1 MIRKLLSALLLRSF
15 LVNRIST
22 PFEML
27 LAVAF
32 LLGMSTPIHADDP
45 TPARYQSILAKA
57 VRNVAEETLPSVVT
71 IEVIGVMQAN
81 GEVRQ
86 DAPTSGVVID
96 ERGHVLTSS
105 WVTGG
110 DSASIIV
117 NAPSGKRFPAEVV
130 AKDEHR
136 DLVLLKVS
144 SPDETWQP
152 IAFSTNDPANDKV
165 GETMVAVARYGE
177 NNTPMV
183 STGILSAVGRLDGTA
198 IQTDARI
205 SPAFYGGPLVD
216 LKGRFRGIVIPAVGE
231 GGAEDPTAW
240 YDSGI
245 AFAVPSTIIAQK
257 LDRLRR
263 GENIQQGLLGFVVA
277 GSDPYAEGTELSV
290 VRKRSPADKAGLKVG
305 DELKSIGG
313 QNVTRRQEIKLA
325 LGQYDA
331 GDEVEIEYERDGQR
345 MSSAATMIA
354 TIPPLQPQFIG
365 LIAADEVTE
374 QTEEEDTEDE
384 SDSSTSVIVQHVWN
398 KSPADGKLKVNDR
411 LIQLDG
417 SPILDSNAMRQ
428 RLWASD
434 PDIPIELTIER
445 DGKEQVVSV
454 DPLTLDGPLD
464 RIEAFE
470 TTKSSPADEW
480 TVETL
485 QLPDITNA
493 AAIWYPKQEP
503 AVDTSPTEAP
513 TTPLA
518 LAIVLAPPKD
528 RDPSAMLDPWKDLAR
543 QHHVAV
549 CVICSDGDDQWRPN
563 EVDAISKLTAASL
576 KQSSA
581 SPSAVALIGGGA
593 FMLDE
598 KANPADSMA
607 LGASLSTVNVFSG
620 VAISNETEP
629 PAVRLRKDG
638 PPRLLRVLI
647 PSPPNSELPFWAE
660 TLRRIG
666 CPLQTTLTLNRDLC
680 LQWTRSLLAM

>member
-27 LAVAF
+27 LAVAL
-32 LLGMSTPIHADDP
+32 LLGISTPIHADDP

-57 VRNVAEETLPSVVT
+57 VRHVAEDTLPSVVT

-96 ERGHVLTSS
+96 EQGHVLTSS

-290 VRKRSPADKAGLKVG
+290 VRKRSPAKRA
-305 DELKSIGG
+305 
-313 QNVTRRQEIKLA
+313 
-325 LGQYDA
+325 
-331 GDEVEIEYERDGQR
+331 
-345 MSSAATMIA
+345 
-354 TIPPLQPQFIG
+354 
-365 LIAADEVTE
+365 
-374 QTEEEDTEDE
+374 
-384 SDSSTSVIVQHVWN
+384 
-398 KSPADGKLKVNDR
+398 
-411 LIQLDG
+411 
-417 SPILDSNAMRQ
+417 
-428 RLWASD
+428 
-434 PDIPIELTIER
+434 
-445 DGKEQVVSV
+445 
-454 DPLTLDGPLD
+454 
-464 RIEAFE
+464 
-470 TTKSSPADEW
+470 
-480 TVETL
+480 
-485 QLPDITNA
+485 
-493 AAIWYPKQEP
+493 
-503 AVDTSPTEAP
+503 
-513 TTPLA
+513 
-518 LAIVLAPPKD
+518 
-528 RDPSAMLDPWKDLAR
+528 
-543 QHHVAV
+543 
-549 CVICSDGDDQWRPN
+549 
-563 EVDAISKLTAASL
+563 
-576 KQSSA
+576 
-581 SPSAVALIGGGA
+581 
-593 FMLDE
+593 
-598 KANPADSMA
+598 
-607 LGASLSTVNVFSG
+607 
-620 VAISNETEP
+620 
-629 PAVRLRKDG
+629 
-638 PPRLLRVLI
+638 
-647 PSPPNSELPFWAE
+647 
-660 TLRRIG
+660 
-666 CPLQTTLTLNRDLC
+666 
-680 LQWTRSLLAM
+680 

>member
-1 MIRKLLSALLLRSF
+1 MIRELPLVNPPRSMRFHRLLSPVKALLSFALLLGMA
-15 LVNRIST
+15 ST
-22 PFEML
+22 SIAE
-27 LAVAF
+27 
-32 LLGMSTPIHADDP
+32 DP

-57 VRNVAEETLPSVVT
+57 VRHVAERALPSVVT
-71 IEVIGVMQAN
+71 IEVIGVMQAD

-96 ERGHVLTSS
+96 EQGHVLTSS

-117 NAPSGKRFPAEVV
+117 NAPTGKRYPAEVV

-136 DLVLLKVS
+136 DLVLLKIAS
-144 SPDETWQP
+144 GDETWQP
-152 IAFSTNDPANDKV
+152 IEFPSTDQATDTV
-165 GETMVAVARYGE
+165 GETVVAVARYGE
-177 NNTPMV
+177 INTPMV
-183 STGILSAVGRLDGTA
+183 STGILSAIGRLDGTA

-231 GGAEDPTAW
+231 GGAEESTAW

-245 AFAVPSTIIAQK
+245 AFAVPSPIIAQK
-257 LDRLRR
+257 LDQLRR

-277 GSDPYAEGTELSV
+277 GSDPYADGTELSV

-305 DELKSIGG
+305 DELKTIGG

-325 LGQYDA
+325 LGRYDA
-331 GDEVEIEYERDGQR
+331 GNEVEIEYERDGKR
-345 MSSAATMIA
+345 MSSTATMIA

-365 LIAADEVTE
+365 VIAADEM
-374 QTEEEDTEDE
+374 EEKTADDSTEDK
-384 SDSSTSVIVQHVWN
+384 SKPSVSVIVQNVWN
-398 KSPADGKLKVNDR
+398 QSPADGILKINDR
-411 LIQLDG
+411 LIELDG
-417 SPILDSNAMRQ
+417 APILDTNALRQ

-434 PDIPIELTIER
+434 PEIAMELIIER
-445 DGKEQVVSV
+445 DGETQAVSI

-464 RIEAFE
+464 RIQSFK
-470 TTKSSPADEW
+470 TPAPLAADAW
-480 TVETL
+480 NVEDL
-485 QLPDITNA
+485 QLPDITNE
-493 AAIWYPKQEP
+493 AAIWFPKSEL
-503 AVDTSPTEAP
+503 AAETAP
-513 TTPLA
+513 DETPLSPLA

-528 RDPSAMLDPWKDLAR
+528 RDPSAILGAWKDLAR
-543 QHHVAV
+543 ERHVAV

-563 EVDAISKLTAASL
+563 EIDAITKLTAASL
-576 KQSSA
+576 KRSGA
-581 SPSAVALIGGGA
+581 LPSAVSLIGGGA
-593 FMLDE
+593 FMMNE

-607 LGASLSTVNVFSG
+607 LGASLSTTNVFAG

-647 PSPPNSELPFWAE
+647 PNPPDSELPFWAE

-680 LQWTRSLLAM
+680 LQWTQSLLAM

>member
-1 MIRKLLSALLLRSF
+1 MIRKNSPAQLQRSF
-15 LVNRIST
+15 HVNRISN
-22 PFEML
+22 PFKML
-27 LAVAF
+27 LAVV
-32 LLGMSTPIHADDP
+32 LLFCTTTSVHADDP

-57 VRNVAEETLPSVVT
+57 VRHVAEDTLPSVVT

-96 ERGHVLTSS
+96 EQGHVLTSS

-117 NAPSGKRFPAEVV
+117 NAPSGKRYPATVV

-152 IAFSTNDPANDKV
+152 IPFPTSDSANDQV

-245 AFAVPSTIIAQK
+245 AFAVPSSIIAQK
-257 LDRLRR
+257 LDQLRR

-305 DELKSIGG
+305 DQLKSIGG
-313 QNVTRRQEIKLA
+313 QSVTRRQEIKLA

-331 GDEVEIEYERDGQR
+331 GDEVEIEYERDGKR
-345 MSSAATMIA
+345 MTSAATMIA

-365 LIAADEVTE
+365 LITADEVIE
-374 QTEEEDTEDE
+374 QTEEEDTDAE
-384 SDSSTSVIVQHVWN
+384 SSSSTAVIVQHVWN

-434 PDIPIELTIER
+434 PDVPIELTIKR
-445 DGKEQVVSV
+445 DGNEQVVSV
-454 DPLTLDGPLD
+454 DPLTLDGSLD
-464 RIEAFE
+464 RIAAFE
-470 TTKSSPADEW
+470 TSEPLPADDW
-480 TVETL
+480 NVETL

-493 AAIWYPKQEP
+493 AAIWFPKPEP
-503 AVDTSPTEAP
+503 TVDAPPNEAP

-528 RDPSAMLDPWKDLAR
+528 RDPSVILGPWKDLAR

-563 EVDAISKLTAASL
+563 EVDSISKLTAASL
-576 KQSSA
+576 KQSGA

-593 FMLDE
+593 FMMDE

-666 CPLQTTLTLNRDLC
+666 CPLQTTPTLNRDLC